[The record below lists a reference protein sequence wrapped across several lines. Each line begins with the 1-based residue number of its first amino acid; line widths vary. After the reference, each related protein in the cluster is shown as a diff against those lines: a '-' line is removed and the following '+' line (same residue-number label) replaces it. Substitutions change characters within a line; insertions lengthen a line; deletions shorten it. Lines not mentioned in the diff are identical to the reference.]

1 MDYSRYPHIRADYR
15 GRILTLTLNRP
26 EVLNAINDDLHEEL
40 GSIFYDVAKDP
51 DCDVVVLTGAGRAF
65 CAGGDLQEMKRN
77 LDAGRGDYMSHV
89 TAKRIIFSMLDLE
102 KPLLA
107 RVNGHCMGLGAT
119 LALFCDLIYMADHAK
134 IGDPHVCAGVVA
146 GDGGAVI
153 WPQLIGY
160 ARAKEFLFTGDHIM
174 AAEAARMGL
183 INHAVPAEELDAAVY
198 GMAERLA
205 NGARDAIRWTKV
217 VTNIG
222 LKQLAHA
229 IMDPSVAYE
238 WQTFRAPDHR
248 TAVDAFVKGERPE
261 FAKARAK
268 Q

>member
-1 MDYSRYPHIRADYR
+1 MPSLLSDLQNSV
-15 GRILTLTLNRP
+15 LTLTLNRP

-40 GSIFYDVAKDP
+40 GSIFYDVQKDP

-102 KPLLA
+102 KPLIA

-119 LALFCDLIYMADHAK
+119 LALFCDLVYMANTAK

-160 ARAKEFLFTGDHIM
+160 ARAKEYLFTGDHIK
-174 AAEAARMGL
+174 ADDAARMGL
-183 INHAVPAEELDAAVY
+183 INHAVAPEALDDAVY
-198 GMAERLA
+198 GMAGRLA
-205 NGARDAIRWTKV
+205 NGARDSIRWTKV
-217 VTNIG
+217 VTNMG
-222 LKQLAHA
+222 LKQQAHS

-238 WQTFRAPDHR
+238 WQTFRAPDHK
-248 TAVDAFVKGERPE
+248 TAVDAFVQGRKPDFTGNRN
-261 FAKARAK
+261 
-268 Q
+268 

>member
-1 MDYSRYPHIRADYR
+1 MDYSHYRHIATGYR
-15 GRILTLTLNRP
+15 GRVLTLTLNRP

-40 GSIFYDVAKDP
+40 GSVFYDVAKDP

-119 LALFCDLIYMADHAK
+119 LALFCDLIYMSNTAR

-160 ARAKEFLFTGDHIM
+160 ARAKEYLFTGDHIK
-174 AAEAARMGL
+174 ADDAERMGL
-183 INHAVPAEELDAAVY
+183 INHAVAPEALDAAVY

-205 NGARDAIRWTKV
+205 NGARDSIRYTKI

-222 LKQLAHA
+222 LRQLAHSM
-229 IMDPSVAYE
+229 MDASVAYE
-238 WQTFRAPDHR
+238 WQTFRAPDHK
-248 TAVDAFVKGERPE
+248 TAVEAFVKGDKPVFR
-261 FAKARAK
+261 R
-268 Q
+268 

>member
-1 MDYSRYPHIRADYR
+1 MDYSHYRHIATARR

-26 EVLNAINDDLHEEL
+26 EVLNAINNDLHEEL

-65 CAGGDLQEMKRN
+65 CAGGDLQEMKKN

-102 KPLLA
+102 KPLIA

-119 LALFCDLIYMADHAK
+119 LALFCDLIYMADNAR

-160 ARAKEFLFTGDHIM
+160 ARAKEYLFTGDHIT
-174 AAEAARMGL
+174 AEAAARMGL
-183 INHAVPAEELDAAVY
+183 INHAVAPEELDNAVY
-198 GMAERLA
+198 GMAERIA

-238 WQTFRAPDHR
+238 WQTFRAADHK
-248 TAVDAFVKGERPE
+248 TAVDAFVKGEKPVFRRSE
-261 FAKARAK
+261 
-268 Q
+268 

>member
-1 MDYSRYPHIRADYR
+1 MDYSHYRHIATAYQ

-26 EVLNAINDDLHEEL
+26 EVLNAINNDLHEEL

-65 CAGGDLQEMKRN
+65 CAGGDLQEMKKN

-119 LALFCDLIYMADHAK
+119 LALFCDLIYMSNAAR

-160 ARAKEFLFTGDHIM
+160 ARAKEYLFTGDHIKADD
-174 AAEAARMGL
+174 AAKMGL
-183 INHAVPAEELDAAVY
+183 INHSVAPEALDAAVY
-198 GMAERLA
+198 GMAERIA
-205 NGARDAIRWTKV
+205 NGARDSIRYTKI

-222 LKQLAHA
+222 LRQLAHSM
-229 IMDPSVAYE
+229 MDASVAYE
-238 WQTFRAPDHR
+238 WQTFRAPDHK
-248 TAVDAFVKGERPE
+248 TAVDAFVKGEKPVFRSS
-261 FAKARAK
+261 AS
-268 Q
+268 